1 MSMMMRLLR
10 RGFTLPAAVVCAL
23 SVPITAAQAALVS
36 YSFTGITDAP
46 DSLPVFGSFQFDNAT
61 YGSEGVYNG
70 AVKDFSLTIG
80 GYTSIFAPG
89 INGVKISLNSNLGGG
104 LNGDRWTLVS
114 AATGPQLDGTL
125 PFNFDLHL
133 DGQDGGLFTN
143 TTLQD
148 PPSFGSLSEAR
159 WRLFFE
165 GAHGIPFASVGSI
178 TSLTAVPLPPAVL
191 LFGAGL
197 IALVGL
203 GVGGLRNFWEPQSY
217 SEKTPRPL
225 QLQS

>member
-1 MSMMMRLLR
+1 
-10 RGFTLPAAVVCAL
+10 V
-23 SVPITAAQAALVS
+23 
-36 YSFTGITDAP
+36 
-46 DSLPVFGSFQFDNAT
+46 
-61 YGSEGVYNG
+61 
-70 AVKDFSLTIG
+70 TIG

-104 LNGDRWTLVS
+104 LSGDRWTLVS
-114 AATGPQLDGTL
+114 AATGSPLDDTL
-125 PFNFDLHL
+125 PFYFDLHL
-133 DGQDGGLFTN
+133 DREGGGLFADTA
-143 TTLQD
+143 LQD
-148 PPSFGSLSEAR
+148 PPSFGRLSEAR

-203 GVGGLRNFWEPQSY
+203 GVGGLRNLRRTQLIKKDAVTVTTTTPDQLGL
-217 SEKTPRPL
+217 KTFVL
-225 QLQS
+225 AS